1 MKEEGD
7 LTKVGENEA
16 PRLQTESLSSLSAL
30 SAVPHTVTVHKSGIL
45 SSNCGIKAFSL
56 VFKDVGCSVSLLIYQ
71 NIAWSF

>member
-30 SAVPHTVTVHKSGIL
+30 SAVPHSYSTQKWDMESELWHKRIY
-45 SSNCGIKAFSL
+45 L
-56 VFKDVGCSVSLLIYQ
+56 VFKILVVLFNY
-71 NIAWSF
+71 